1 MNIQDDMEGVIQAV
15 AKKFPLRS
23 KIGGMCI
30 RCGEVMPC
38 GSNDPTD
45 VIYCS
50 FGMCPNHCHMFFM
63 ADISYDVYLQNRDTA
78 QYNKDNGYKKAYQK
92 ELNKLK
98 YIIEHSLMP
107 ELTMLEDELK
117 RHGEEDILE
126 KYPQLTYI
134 VNHLDFIKQ
143 EVQIWM

>member
-1 MNIQDDMEGVIQAV
+1 
-15 AKKFPLRS
+15 
-23 KIGGMCI
+23 
-30 RCGEVMPC
+30 
-38 GSNDPTD
+38 
-45 VIYCS
+45 
-50 FGMCPNHCHMFFM
+50 MFFM
-63 ADISYDVYLQNRDTA
+63 ADIAYEEYLQNRDTA

-107 ELTMLEDELK
+107 ELTMLEDELE

-134 VNHLDFIKQ
+134 VNHLDSIKQ
-143 EVQIWM
+143 EVQTWM